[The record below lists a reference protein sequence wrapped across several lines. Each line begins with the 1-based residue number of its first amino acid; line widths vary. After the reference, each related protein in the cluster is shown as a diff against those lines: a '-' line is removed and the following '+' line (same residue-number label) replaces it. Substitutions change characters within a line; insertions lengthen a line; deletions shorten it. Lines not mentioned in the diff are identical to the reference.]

1 VGTRAEVCARLSA
14 LGITLQAARNN
25 IQGAGLISAEN
36 SPVSVRV
43 IPPAEDR
50 MIVKHVVQLFA
61 E

>member
-1 VGTRAEVCARLSA
+1 LGA